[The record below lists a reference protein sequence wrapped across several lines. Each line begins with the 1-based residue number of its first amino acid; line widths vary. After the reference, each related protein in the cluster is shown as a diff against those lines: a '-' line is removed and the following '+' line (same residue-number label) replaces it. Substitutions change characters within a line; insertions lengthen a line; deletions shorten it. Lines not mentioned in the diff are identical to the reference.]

1 MAKGKDGAF
10 FEEFLNHSDSLD
22 FQKVFK
28 VILSRWYWV
37 AGSLFLLGIFCFLF
51 LKLVTPEYVAST
63 NLKYLDKQS
72 ELDEIAT
79 SKPTFLINNGST
91 DYLIEKYNV
100 KSQEVVEEALKKLDN
115 PFTFYRLKDFRRI
128 DIYPIKPLKIKILH
142 FDAPKF
148 EQVEF
153 LLDSKN
159 QLSYDPSN
167 SQIVTP
173 GIIISVPGLSF
184 LIESI
189 DYKNQYEV
197 KFVFNNP
204 SILAKELIK
213 HIDVSEVEEEMPVL
227 ALAFRHHNKPFAKD
241 FLEKLLESYQEYDLR
256 QKQRS
261 SDLTLH
267 FINDQ
272 VKFYATTLKE
282 AARNLEVFK
291 KKNAV
296 LDISTSATEIAA
308 KARDMD
314 QRRNESEIQKAYVT
328 MLEKNLGD
336 TFEPVNYL
344 SVGLDGTTDG
354 VLIGMLEQF
363 NTLISKRKDLLIKYS
378 VNAPAIKN
386 LDEELEKY
394 RRQILDNIHL
404 QKQKNTGIIKILD
417 ANILSLK
424 NRFNQIPALEKN
436 FIYLQSNFEV
446 NKNIYSLLLNKEI
459 ESSIVRAGML
469 PSFKVITL
477 MEVSKVSPKPIQMI
491 TLSTFLGLLTGLASI
506 FLTRYFNRKFTG
518 IDLIV
523 KSDHINLIGLIHR
536 FPSKP
541 IKKEAYDL
549 NTLLEDRSIF
559 TESVSA
565 LRTRINFLKLNKTL
579 HPEHGKQILVTSEKA
594 GEGKTFVSIN
604 LALSL
609 TKIGKKVIIV
619 GCDLRK
625 SKLHHFFND
634 TNQVGLSSYLQKPDA
649 ERPIKNS
656 IISNLDYIQA
666 GPPPLNPAE
675 LLQGHCFEELLSFCR
690 DQYDFVILDTAPVG
704 LVSDNIPFIAQ
715 SHIVLFILR
724 WLYSE
729 QEAYKLPSQLAEDF
743 EIDKIQVVVNDFFPD
758 ELYSPVASSPV
769 SYQGYSQYRY
779 DYTYTNGDISE
790 NKKGAFRKI
799 KDRFNV
805 TGKY

>member
-1 MAKGKDGAF
+1 MGKGKDGAF

-37 AGSLFLLGIFCFLF
+37 AGSLFFFGMLCFLF
-51 LKLVTPEYVAST
+51 LKLVTPEYVASA
-63 NLKYLDKQS
+63 NLKYLDRQS

-79 SKPTFLINNGST
+79 SKPTFLINSGST

-100 KSQEVVEEALKKLDN
+100 KSQEVVENALQKLDN

-128 DIYPIKPLKIKILH
+128 DIYPIKPLKIKVLH
-142 FDAPKF
+142 FDALKF

-159 QLSYDPSN
+159 QLSYESLN
-167 SQIVTP
+167 FKKVKP
-173 GIIISVPGLSF
+173 GVIISIPGLSF
-184 LIESI
+184 RIENV
-189 DYKNQYEV
+189 DFKNQYEI

-204 SILAKELIK
+204 SILARELIK
-213 HIDVSEVEEEMPVL
+213 HIDVNEIEEEMPVL
-227 ALAFRHHNKPFAKD
+227 SLAFEHHNKPFAKD
-241 FLEKLLESYQEYDLR
+241 FLEKLLESYQEFDLR

-272 VKFYATTLKE
+272 VKFYAATLKA
-282 AARNLEVFK
+282 AARDLEVFK

-296 LDISTSATEIAA
+296 LDISASATDIAA
-308 KARDMD
+308 KSRDMD
-314 QRRNESEIQKAYVT
+314 QRRNESEIQKAYIT

-354 VLIGMLEQF
+354 VLIGLLEQF
-363 NTLISKRKDLLIKYS
+363 NTLISRRKDLLIKYS
-378 VNAPAIKN
+378 NNAHAVKN
-386 LDEELEKY
+386 LDEELGKF
-394 RRQILDNIHL
+394 RKQILDNIHL

-417 ANILSLK
+417 TNILSLK
-424 NRFNQIPALEKN
+424 TRFNQIPALEKN

-491 TLSTFLGLLTGLASI
+491 TLSIFLGFITGLSSI
-506 FLTRYFNRKFTG
+506 FLKRYFNQKFTE
-518 IDLIV
+518 INLLV
-523 KSDHINLIGLIHR
+523 KSDHVSLIGLIHH
-536 FPSKP
+536 FPLKP
-541 IKKEAYDL
+541 TKKEVYDL
-549 NTLLEDRSIF
+549 TMLLEDRSIF
-559 TESVSA
+559 AESVSA
-565 LRTRINFLKLNKTL
+565 LRTRVSFLKLDKTL
-579 HPEHGKQILVTSEKA
+579 HAEQGKQILVTSEKA

-609 TKIGKKVIIV
+609 TKIGKKVIII

-634 TNQVGLSSYLQKPDA
+634 TNQAGLSSYLQNPDA
-649 ERPIKNS
+649 ERPVKTSEIP
-656 IISNLDYIQA
+656 NLDYIPA
-666 GPPPLNPAE
+666 GPPPFNPAE
-675 LLQGHCFEELLSFCR
+675 LLQSPHFEKLLSFCR

-704 LVSDNIPFIAQ
+704 LVSDNIPFMTQ

-729 QEAYKLPSQLAEDF
+729 PEAYKLPAQLAEDY

-758 ELYSPVASSPV
+758 ELYSPVTASPV
-769 SYQGYSQYRY
+769 NYQGYSQYRY
-779 DYTYTNGDISE
+779 DYTYTNGEIPE
-790 NKKGAFRKI
+790 NKKGLSAKL
-799 KDRFNV
+799 KAHS
-805 TGKY
+805 T